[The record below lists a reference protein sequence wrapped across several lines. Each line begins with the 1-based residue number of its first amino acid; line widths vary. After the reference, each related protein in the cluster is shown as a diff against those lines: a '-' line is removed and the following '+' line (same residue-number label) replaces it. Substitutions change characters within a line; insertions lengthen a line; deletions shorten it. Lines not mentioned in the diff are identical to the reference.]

1 MITDSFRT
9 VLEQIAQTDE
19 PVVTTP
25 RSLLG
30 HYGYVR
36 RGRWING
43 TIRAAMR
50 AHGIVSVPDFETA
63 YIDGE
68 ITLQRLDP
76 ANAVGN
82 TEPAIQNPAEPVLLS
97 GGSVPDPVSRI
108 RLLAAANRPPL
119 AARRDHT
126 VREAVTLMLIN
137 DFSQLPVMGNDR
149 DVYGM
154 ISWRS
159 IGRARALNRPAEFVR
174 DCMEEAVEIPDH
186 SPMLEAIS
194 VVASR
199 EAVLVRGGDRR
210 IVGLVTTSD
219 LSLEFRTQAEPFLLL
234 AEIENHLRRLID
246 GRYSREAI
254 EAARDTRDSARA
266 VEDVSDLTFGEYI
279 RLLQEPVNWTLLGVD
294 LDRAHFCLRLDKVR
308 GIRNDVMHFNPDGT
322 SDQELEVLRDTVRL
336 LQQM

>member
-1 MITDSFRT
+1 MITDSFRPI
-9 VLEQIAQTDE
+9 LEQIAQTGE
-19 PVVTTP
+19 TVVTTP

-43 TIRAAMR
+43 AIRSAMR
-50 AHGIVSVPDFETA
+50 SHGVASVPDFETA

-68 ITLQRLDP
+68 IALQRLEAPPMAADRES
-76 ANAVGN
+76 AN
-82 TEPAIQNPAEPVLLS
+82 QNPTGPLLLS

-108 RLLAAANRPPL
+108 RLLAAANRTPISV
-119 AARRDHT
+119 RRDHG

-137 DFSQLPVMGNDR
+137 DFSQLPVMGNER

-174 DCMEEAVEIPDH
+174 DCMEEAAEIPDH
-186 SPMLEAIS
+186 AAMLEAIAL
-194 VVASR
+194 VGSR
-199 EAVLVRGGDRR
+199 EAVLVRGADRR

-246 GRYSREAI
+246 GRYSRETI
-254 EAARDTRDSARA
+254 EAAQDVRDSTRE

-279 RLLQEPVNWTLLGVD
+279 RLLQDPVNWAVLGVD
-294 LDRAHFCLRLDKVR
+294 LDRSHFCSRLDRVR

-322 SDQELEVLRDTVRL
+322 SEGELEILRDTVRL